1 MVIAGVWYLVVLWR
15 AFAGLMG
22 LVVCVLLGRFGWFID
37 YCVIVVAGVGV
48 WFVGFSCC
56 GCAGVNSVVVYVAH
70 ILL

>member
-37 YCVIVVAGVGV
+37 YCVIAVACVGV
-48 WFVGFSCC
+48 WFGGF
-56 GCAGVNSVVVYVAH
+56 
-70 ILL
+70 